1 MPSSASVASSGQ
13 ASTTTAMLASL
24 SLNVR
29 GRRRSARSTSASN
42 CRRVMTTEREKESGW
57 RGVARRAVRRAQ
69 RKGPTGGWVE
79 RARRAPRAATGPL
92 ANLESSDALDVD
104 DVPDLADRADD
115 VLELE
120 EVGDLDHE
128 VVDAPAVVG
137 DRDLGLGDVA
147 VA

>member
-1 MPSSASVASSGQ
+1 GVVGHARDDAGDVGAVGLERARQ
-13 ASTTTAMLASL
+13 AAEGPAPQRLD
-24 SLNVR
+24 VP
-29 GRRRSARSTSASN
+29 RRHDARA
-42 CRRVMTTEREKESGW
+42 REGV
-57 RGVARRAVRRAQ
+57 GVARGGAARGARGAQ

>member
-42 CRRVMTTEREKESGW
+42 CRRVMTPEREKESGW
-57 RGVARRAVRRAQ
+57 RGV
-69 RKGPTGGWVE
+69 
-79 RARRAPRAATGPL
+79 APRAATGPL

>member
-42 CRRVMTTEREKESGW
+42 CRRVMTPEREKESGW
-57 RGVARRAVRRAQ
+57 RGVA
-69 RKGPTGGWVE
+69 